1 MVLAAGTLLVTL
13 EEVAIVARIL
23 EIVYRKY
30 FKTQYFEVDKHNI
43 SLSVFQNIRTGVPK
57 INDI

>member
-1 MVLAAGTLLVTL
+1 MTL